1 MASGLWIR
9 QITAAKVSSVIIE
22 LFPDHP
28 EDCTQEMY
36 IYLLLKKSVYSEVTD
51 RFSQLTESAQM
62 LLEAH
67 NHPLIL
73 HYIIRV
79 RLDVPA
85 QY

>member
-1 MASGLWIR
+1 
-9 QITAAKVSSVIIE
+9 
-22 LFPDHP
+22 
-28 EDCTQEMY
+28 MY

>member
-1 MASGLWIR
+1 
-9 QITAAKVSSVIIE
+9 
-22 LFPDHP
+22 
-28 EDCTQEMY
+28 MY
-36 IYLLLKKSVYSEVTD
+36 IYLLLKKCVYSEVTD

-62 LLEAH
+62 LFEAR

-73 HYIIRV
+73 HIIRV